1 MKAGRTEK
9 CPENGQK
16 EKYTVKCTEKGT
28 TAIASKSRQQK
39 NALKNGVN
47 TEVYQNWA
55 NTHVHPKEEIW
66 PKIKIIK
73 KTIAEVHEKRTNR
86 SALKNGGES

>member
-1 MKAGRTEK
+1 MHRYRGHTCRSAMKAGRTEK

-47 TEVYQNWA
+47 TEVYQNLA
-55 NTHVHPKEEIW
+55 NTHVHPKRRNM
-66 PKIKIIK
+66 
-73 KTIAEVHEKRTNR
+73 A
-86 SALKNGGES
+86 